1 MVTEEVPY
9 SEENLGDNVYIRTF
23 SEDTLDEE
31 LKWHWDEEDRM
42 VTPIRETDWK
52 FQMDNRLPQPI
63 EGEIFIPAGEWHRV
77 IKGTG
82 NLLLRVHKIQK

>member
-1 MVTEEVPY
+1 MRDHPYTEEAIG
-9 SEENLGDNVYIRTF
+9 GDIYLRVF

-63 EGEIFIPAGEWHRV
+63 EGEIFIPAGKWHRV

>member
-82 NLLLRVHKIQK
+82 NIH

>member
-1 MVTEEVPY
+1 MRDHPYTEETI
-9 SEENLGDNVYIRTF
+9 EGDIYLRVF
-23 SEDTLDEE
+23 SEDTLNEE

-52 FQMDNRLPQPI
+52 FQMDNKLPQII

-82 NLLLRVHKIQK
+82 NLLLRVHKIKK

>member
-1 MVTEEVPY
+1 MGDHPYTEE
-9 SEENLGDNVYIRTF
+9 SLGDNVYLRVF

-31 LKWHWDEEDRM
+31 LKWHWDEEDRL

-52 FQMDNRLPQPI
+52 FQMDNKLPQNM

-82 NLLLRVHKIQK
+82 ALLLRVHKIQK

>member
-1 MVTEEVPY
+1 MGDHPYTEEELDKNIYLRV
-9 SEENLGDNVYIRTF
+9 F

-31 LKWHWDEEDRM
+31 LKWHWDEEDRIIK
-42 VTPIRETDWK
+42 PIRETDWK

-82 NLLLRVHKIQK
+82 ALLLRVHKIRK

>member
-1 MVTEEVPY
+1 MGDHPYTEEELDKNIYLRV
-9 SEENLGDNVYIRTF
+9 F

-31 LKWHWDEEDRM
+31 LKWHWDEEDRII
-42 VTPIRETDWK
+42 TPIRETDWK

-82 NLLLRVHKIQK
+82 ALLLRVHKIRK

>member
-1 MVTEEVPY
+1 MRDHPYTEE
-9 SEENLGDNVYIRTF
+9 SLGDNIYLRVF

-31 LKWHWDEEDRM
+31 LKWHWDEEDRT

-52 FQMDNRLPQPI
+52 FQRDNRLPQSMN
-63 EGEIFIPAGEWHRV
+63 GEIFIPAGEWHRV

-82 NLLLRVHKIQK
+82 NLLLRVHKIKK

>member
-1 MVTEEVPY
+1 
-9 SEENLGDNVYIRTF
+9 
-23 SEDTLDEE
+23 
-31 LKWHWDEEDRM
+31 
-42 VTPIRETDWK
+42 
-52 FQMDNRLPQPI
+52 MDNKLPQII